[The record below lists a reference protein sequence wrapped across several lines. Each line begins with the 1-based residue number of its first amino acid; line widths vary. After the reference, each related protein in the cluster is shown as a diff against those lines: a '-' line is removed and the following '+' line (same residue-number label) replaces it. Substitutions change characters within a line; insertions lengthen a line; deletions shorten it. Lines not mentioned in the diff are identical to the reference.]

1 MTHGFDDQGRKYDSE
16 GNMRDWWV
24 GNDGIEYEN
33 RAAVMIKQ
41 AEQFEIYGVHLK
53 GKLTQGENI
62 ADLGGL
68 KLALRALKKH
78 LQVNGILFMIIF
90 IIIVIFITNTIII
103 IMIII
108 IIIVIIFD
116 VIIIDV
122 IIFSCHTVPQERFTA
137 SMRIIFIERIISMN
151 ISPWKVLICT

>member
-90 IIIVIFITNTIII
+90 IIIVILITTIII
-103 IMIII
+103 IIMIMIII
-108 IIIVIIFD
+108 IIIIIIIIFTVTMIIIVII
-116 VIIIDV
+116 VPIIIIIV
-122 IIFSCHTVPQERFTA
+122 ITVAMT
-137 SMRIIFIERIISMN
+137 IIII
-151 ISPWKVLICT
+151 II

>member
-24 GNDGIEYEN
+24 GNDGVEYEK

-41 AEQFEIYGVHLK
+41 AESFQVHGVALK

-78 LQVNGILFMIIF
+78 LKVRTYARVLVRTFDHIIF
-90 IIIVIFITNTIII
+90 MMFSFTFIF
-103 IMIII
+103 
-108 IIIVIIFD
+108 
-116 VIIIDV
+116 
-122 IIFSCHTVPQERFTA
+122 HTH
-137 SMRIIFIERIISMN
+137 
-151 ISPWKVLICT
+151 WD

>member
-24 GNDGIEYEN
+24 GNDGVEYEK

-41 AEQFEIYGVHLK
+41 AESFQVHGVALK

-78 LQVNGILFMIIF
+78 LKVRTYVRSSVHIIF
-90 IIIVIFITNTIII
+90 MMFYFTFIFRTDYDYL
-103 IMIII
+103 
-108 IIIVIIFD
+108 V
-116 VIIIDV
+116 
-122 IIFSCHTVPQERFTA
+122 E
-137 SMRIIFIERIISMN
+137 
-151 ISPWKVLICT
+151 